1 MLSHQNRRT
10 VGRSINMFDFV
21 LKGANA
27 SQLEKDIGSDLF
39 PANEHFFGLV
49 NVSIPFFSYHAQ
61 FSDLSLRAGGTGMAG
76 VAAATPIFLLFRP
89 NIFTFLNFPS
99 RTEVHRFIHVEIAH

>member
-1 MLSHQNRRT
+1 MY
-10 VGRSINMFDFV
+10 FV

-49 NVSIPFFSYHAQ
+49 NVSTNS
-61 FSDLSLRAGGTGMAG
+61 
-76 VAAATPIFLLFRP
+76 LFRL
-89 NIFTFLNFPS
+89 F
-99 RTEVHRFIHVEIAH
+99 

>member
-1 MLSHQNRRT
+1 
-10 VGRSINMFDFV
+10 MFDFV

-49 NVSIPFFSYHAQ
+49 NVSDDFGFVSIYTII
-61 FSDLSLRAGGTGMAG
+61 L
-76 VAAATPIFLLFRP
+76 
-89 NIFTFLNFPS
+89 
-99 RTEVHRFIHVEIAH
+99 

>member
-1 MLSHQNRRT
+1 MSTKTRAFIRGKINNEKC
-10 VGRSINMFDFV
+10 SINMFYFV

-49 NVSIPFFSYHAQ
+49 NVSIIQLIFKTARPRRLLNPGFLIIILPKSFFE
-61 FSDLSLRAGGTGMAG
+61 
-76 VAAATPIFLLFRP
+76 
-89 NIFTFLNFPS
+89 NF
-99 RTEVHRFIHVEIAH
+99 

>member
-1 MLSHQNRRT
+1 
-10 VGRSINMFDFV
+10 MFDFV

-49 NVSIPFFSYHAQ
+49 NVSILFFLQNDKIISQVGLIY
-61 FSDLSLRAGGTGMAG
+61 
-76 VAAATPIFLLFRP
+76 
-89 NIFTFLNFPS
+89 
-99 RTEVHRFIHVEIAH
+99 